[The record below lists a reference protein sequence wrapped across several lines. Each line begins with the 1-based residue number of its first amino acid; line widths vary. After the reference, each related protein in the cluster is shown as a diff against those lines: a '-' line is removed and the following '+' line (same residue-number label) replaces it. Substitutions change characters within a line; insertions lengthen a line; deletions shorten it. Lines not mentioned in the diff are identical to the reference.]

1 MNSSPPLGPDMP
13 AHGGETAL
21 ERFLRDAPAV
31 SLYELLGLDERD
43 RRRQAAEEQS
53 RCRAAWE
60 SIHEESLCA
69 LLAVAAADALRET
82 AQEAAE
88 RKRLEVAYKG
98 QVAAAVSAAYEA
110 LALACIVE
118 TAASA
123 LGDARAEAAPA
134 DRQRQAERQQR
145 EAEWA
150 ALVDAADDQL
160 QFVGEW
166 MRDTVQRVKGQME
179 PGDSVTDSAADAPA
193 GQQAREGSSRPAS
206 SLSDRKQAIQE
217 KRQVMLA
224 LRASKALS
232 TAQPPQAGIAERTLS
247 EHVADDIAGAH
258 EQPLRIRKD
267 TKIVQSQPAQSNGCP
282 DEMMARMGGHAAMEI
297 KLHELEWLMHVH
309 ERQLAEHTDYHC
321 SSALQV
327 SWEQGMLEAQDLG
340 RRAKAYREM
349 QRQRAV
355 SAATSTICH
364 REAAGQRPTTGSR
377 LSCDSSR
384 VSAGTWTPP
393 WRKISTMRVDSDTA
407 ERLRWAWEDSFPS
420 DVTLRDGNGQGIHQ
434 AICHTALRFQ
444 PHTQTPMAPS
454 APPEDAA
461 VETGFGRDVRQ
472 GGSSKATSEI
482 NPFHCTLQYKPR
494 QQTPMPLAEPA
505 LPAPSETGE
514 DPDMTISE
522 QSYEVEYGTP
532 RSSLSMYD
540 TPFYVTRP
548 PVKSGPNTSSTAT
561 DLPADSGMNCLVDTP
576 CGSTSTL
583 SLASAY

>member
-1 MNSSPPLGPDMP
+1 
-13 AHGGETAL
+13 
-21 ERFLRDAPAV
+21 
-31 SLYELLGLDERD
+31 
-43 RRRQAAEEQS
+43 
-53 RCRAAWE
+53 
-60 SIHEESLCA
+60 
-69 LLAVAAADALRET
+69 
-82 AQEAAE
+82 
-88 RKRLEVAYKG
+88 
-98 QVAAAVSAAYEA
+98 
-110 LALACIVE
+110 
-118 TAASA
+118 
-123 LGDARAEAAPA
+123 
-134 DRQRQAERQQR
+134 
-145 EAEWA
+145 
-150 ALVDAADDQL
+150 
-160 QFVGEW
+160 
-166 MRDTVQRVKGQME
+166 
-179 PGDSVTDSAADAPA
+179 
-193 GQQAREGSSRPAS
+193 
-206 SLSDRKQAIQE
+206 
-217 KRQVMLA
+217 
-224 LRASKALS
+224 
-232 TAQPPQAGIAERTLS
+232 
-247 EHVADDIAGAH
+247 
-258 EQPLRIRKD
+258 
-267 TKIVQSQPAQSNGCP
+267 
-282 DEMMARMGGHAAMEI
+282 MEI

-349 QRQRAV
+349 QRERAV

-461 VETGFGRDVRQ
+461 AETGFGRDETGRWSAQ